1 GARDGAWLRRQHRL
15 PARVRRGR
23 VLAARRQI
31 VLVLLPEAGVP
42 ARRHADP
49 ARAAAPP
56 AGAGQP
62 AAAVCDHGLC
72 AGPAGVGGRRSD
84 AARVAAGLAGGADGG
99 RRRGVRGRRAQAPG
113 DGRMT
118 AIAATLRAAV
128 ADAIA
133 NRGSFWFQVTLM
145 IANDVTWILFW
156 VLFFNRVGHVRGW
169 AAHDVIVLFSI
180 LLVCAGV
187 SLGIFANC
195 RRIGHLAADGALD
208 ETLVLPVAP
217 LPYLL
222 SRRIDAANVGDL
234 LFGPVLF
241 VIAGHPTPQR
251 AAVFVVGALAGSLVL
266 IGFLVACGALTLF
279 VGGRGEQ
286 ADLGFNAILI
296 FASYPLDLFG
306 GATKVLLFTA
316 VPAAFVTGIPARL
329 VRNFDAPAALLLV
342 AVALAFALLGWGLF
356 QLGLRRY
363 SSGSI
368 WAR

>member
-1 GARDGAWLRRQHRL
+1 
-15 PARVRRGR
+15 
-23 VLAARRQI
+23 
-31 VLVLLPEAGVP
+31 
-42 ARRHADP
+42 
-49 ARAAAPP
+49 
-56 AGAGQP
+56 
-62 AAAVCDHGLC
+62 
-72 AGPAGVGGRRSD
+72 
-84 AARVAAGLAGGADGG
+84 
-99 RRRGVRGRRAQAPG
+99 
-113 DGRMT
+113 MT
-118 AIAATLRAAV
+118 AIRATLRAAF

-145 IANDVTWILFW
+145 IANDVTWVIFW
-156 VLFFNRVGHVRGW
+156 VLFFNSVGHIQGW

-180 LLVCAGV
+180 LLVCAGI
-187 SLGIFANC
+187 SLGVFANC

-241 VIAGHPTPQR
+241 AIAGHPTPER
-251 AAVFVVGALAGSLVL
+251 TALFVVGALAGSLVL

-329 VRNFDAPAALLLV
+329 VRNFDGQAALLLL
-342 AVALAFALLGWGLF
+342 AVSLFFALAGWGLF
-356 QLGLRRY
+356 QLGLKRY

>member
-1 GARDGAWLRRQHRL
+1 
-15 PARVRRGR
+15 
-23 VLAARRQI
+23 
-31 VLVLLPEAGVP
+31 
-42 ARRHADP
+42 
-49 ARAAAPP
+49 
-56 AGAGQP
+56 
-62 AAAVCDHGLC
+62 
-72 AGPAGVGGRRSD
+72 
-84 AARVAAGLAGGADGG
+84 
-99 RRRGVRGRRAQAPG
+99 
-113 DGRMT
+113 MT
-118 AIAATLRAAV
+118 AIMATLRAAV

-133 NRGSFWFQVTLM
+133 NRGSFWFQVSLM
-145 IANDVTWILFW
+145 IANDVTWVLFW
-156 VLFFNRVGHVRGW
+156 VLFFNRVGHVKGW
-169 AAHDVIVLFSI
+169 AVQDVIVLFSI
-180 LLVCAGV
+180 LLVSAGV
-187 SLGIFANC
+187 SLGVFANC
-195 RRIGHLAADGALD
+195 RRIGQLAADGALD
-208 ETLVLPVAP
+208 ETLVLPVSP

-241 VIAGHPTPQR
+241 AVAGHPTPQR
-251 AAVFVVGALAGSLVL
+251 AALFVLGSVAGSLVL
-266 IGFLVACGALTLF
+266 IGFLVACGALTMF

-329 VRNFDAPAALLLV
+329 VRNFDAPSALLLI
-342 AVALAFALLGWGLF
+342 AVSLFFALLGWGVF

>member
-1 GARDGAWLRRQHRL
+1 MR
-15 PARVRRGR
+15 
-23 VLAARRQI
+23 
-31 VLVLLPEAGVP
+31 
-42 ARRHADP
+42 
-49 ARAAAPP
+49 
-56 AGAGQP
+56 
-62 AAAVCDHGLC
+62 
-72 AGPAGVGGRRSD
+72 
-84 AARVAAGLAGGADGG
+84 
-99 RRRGVRGRRAQAPG
+99 
-113 DGRMT
+113 
-118 AIAATLRAAV
+118 AIAATLRAAI
-128 ADAIA
+128 ADGIA
-133 NRGSFWFQVTLM
+133 NRGSFWFQVGLM
-145 IANDVTWILFW
+145 IANDVTWVLFW
-156 VLFFNRVGHVRGW
+156 LLFFNSVGHVNGW

-187 SLGIFANC
+187 SLGIFSNC

-217 LPYLL
+217 LPFLL
-222 SRRIDAANVGDL
+222 SRRIDAANTGDL

-241 VIAGHPTPQR
+241 LVAGHPTPER
-251 AAVFVVGALAGSLVL
+251 AALFVVGALAGSLVL
-266 IGFLVACGALTLF
+266 MGFLVACGALTLF

-329 VRNFDAPAALLLV
+329 VRDFDGPSALLLM
-342 AVALAFALLGWGLF
+342 AVSAVFVLLGWGLF
-356 QLGLRRY
+356 ELGLRRY